1 MKWLAH
7 LHFYAFGG
15 DRKYREVGT
24 KENSIMSDQK
34 LHIQAHTG
42 SDGMVHL
49 DISTGII
56 NKDIELEVSFEPKE
70 QTIALEGLS
79 PAEKAKAFRAWAE
92 SHSRGLPLL
101 SDEAISRE
109 SIYSDEQL

>member
-1 MKWLAH
+1 
-7 LHFYAFGG
+7 
-15 DRKYREVGT
+15 
-24 KENSIMSDQK
+24 MSDQEI
-34 LHIQAHTG
+34 HIQVHTG

-49 DISTGII
+49 DIPTGII
-56 NKDIELEVSFEPKE
+56 NEDIELKVSFEPVE
-70 QTIALEGLS
+70 PTITQEELS
-79 PAEKAKAFRAWAE
+79 PAEKAKAFRAWAD